1 MLYNFPMRYSQQL
14 LSSFL
19 PFSFFCKIVLP
30 FSFNVIYFSIF
41 GPFIFPLKWNPRN
54 GFHYISKKW
63 NAARL
68 APIYRFLHWRTERVI
83 SISHL
88 WDRFFP
94 VDKWFENLKVILLQE
109 EAKSKLAAWSQSSIH
124 QVLCKE
130 KRSSSLK
137 KQKQL

>member
-1 MLYNFPMRYSQQL
+1 MRYSQQL

-19 PFSFFCKIVLP
+19 LFSFFCKIVLP

-41 GPFIFPLKWNPRN
+41 GPFIFPLKWNTRN

-68 APIYRFLHWRTERVI
+68 APTYRFLHWRTERVS

-94 VDKWFENLKVILLQE
+94 VDKWFENLKVILFQK
-109 EAKSKLAAWSQSSIH
+109 EAKAKLAAWPQSSIH

-130 KRSSSLK
+130 TKVFKFKK
-137 KQKQL
+137 KQKQKQL